1 VCVNLALWDTAGG
14 AGGGIPGGGGALS
27 SGGRSQLPALRAV
40 KDAHTMVSLTYQQL
54 ERQDISVGDKK
65 DKKDKRSSLHF
76 EAPTAGKEGT

>member
-1 VCVNLALWDTAGG
+1 VIVCVNLAFWDTAGG

-40 KDAHTMVSLTYQQL
+40 KDAHTMVSLTHQQL
-54 ERQDISVGDKK
+54 ERQEIGVG